1 MLKIQYA
8 LTAGAALLLAA
19 GTAQADQHFY
29 AKAGVNSSLSPS
41 ITTSGDTASGDTS
54 SDINAKS
61 GIMPELTFGYKLGDG
76 YAVEFSYQQAGGELA
91 NLNNGTETTQYE
103 DGDLVFE
110 SYMLRGI
117 YHLDVKPSA
126 MLNPYFGFGL
136 GQTKTKLVDM
146 MGEGTSNSEDLS
158 GTSTSTQITLGNRFD
173 FNKGWF
179 GDIAANY
186 THVNAVELTN
196 ASGGGGN
203 IDASDFTTASFTIGK
218 SF

>member
-19 GTAQADQHFY
+19 GTAQADHHFY

-41 ITTSGDTASGDTS
+41 ITTSATS
-54 SDINAKS
+54 SQTNAKS

-91 NLNNGTETTQYE
+91 NENNGTTTTQYE

-136 GQTKTKLVDM
+136 GQTKTKLVDA
-146 MGEGTSNSEDLS
+146 MGEGASNSVDSS
-158 GTSTSTQITLGNRFD
+158 GTSTSSQITLGNRFD

-186 THVNAVELTN
+186 THVNAVELTR
-196 ASGGGGN
+196 ASGSGAN
-203 IDASDFTTASFTIGK
+203 IDASNFTTASFTIGK